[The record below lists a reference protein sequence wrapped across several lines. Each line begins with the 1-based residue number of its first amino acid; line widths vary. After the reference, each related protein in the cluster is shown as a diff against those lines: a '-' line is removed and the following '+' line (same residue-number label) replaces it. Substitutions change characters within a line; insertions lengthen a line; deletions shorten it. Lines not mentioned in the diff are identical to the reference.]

1 MKFSIS
7 KVQVELSFP
16 VIAVFALVTVFDSTG
31 SLFCC
36 YLAAVIHEMGHLFTM
51 CLCDSKP
58 NRIKFGLFDIQI
70 LDKKRSLRSV
80 KKDLLIVFAGIGAN
94 VCMCFFSLALYLLLH
109 WKLILIFF
117 GVNLF
122 TALFNALP
130 VCTLDGGQGLFLLLS
145 QKFSREKSEKII
157 DICTILLIFPTAV
170 LGFLLL
176 FYSKYNFSLLF
187 ISMYLVSALIMK
199 KSKFY

>member
-1 MKFSIS
+1 MKFNIA

-16 VIAVFALVTVFDSTG
+16 VIAVFALVTVFDATG
-31 SLFCC
+31 NLLCC
-36 YLAAVIHEMGHLFTM
+36 YLAAVIHEMGHLFMM

-58 NRIKFGLFDIQI
+58 NRIQFGLFDIQI
-70 LDKKRSLRSV
+70 LDKKRTMRSI
-80 KKDLLIVFAGIGAN
+80 KKDLLIVFSGIGAN
-94 VCMCFFSLALYLLLH
+94 ICMCILSLILYRFLQWEFL
-109 WKLILIFF
+109 LIFF
-117 GVNLF
+117 FVNLL

-145 QKFSREKSEKII
+145 QKFPREKSEKII
-157 DICTILLIFPTAV
+157 DVCTVVLIFPTAV
-170 LGFLLL
+170 CGFLLL